1 MTKYWEE
8 HSQDATLEEMML
20 DSSAQELCK
29 DEETEIVSYLPYL
42 KNKNVVELGAGIG
55 YVNSVVKFTI

>member
-20 DSSAQELCK
+20 DSSAQDLCK
-29 DEETEIVSYLPYL
+29 EEEPEIISYLPNL
-42 KNKNVVELGAGIG
+42 KSKDVVELGAGIG
-55 YVNSVVKFTI
+55 